1 MGVYRWS
8 PQGANPRHPRYAMFS
23 CALTIRAKLLDG
35 DVTATNKYQ
44 AIIFD
49 VGSTLLEIVQ
59 DPNELAAQSIAH
71 LGTMSATAYSAAIRQ
86 VAQEWRDAGGNP
98 EVADLPS
105 TWVDHNLR
113 ALIRLGFPGDVPA
126 AAQIIEETF
135 LTDGL
140 AVYPDVFEILSTLR
154 DQRYKLGIISNW
166 PATLETTLQRSGLRD
181 YFSVVVGS
189 GTVGYSK
196 PHPQIFKIAA
206 ERMKIDPRD
215 ALYIGDSMEHDV
227 AGARGV
233 GMDVVLLDRGD
244 FWKAHEPRIVS
255 LAQLPQL
262 LEYNSAVNR
271 ES

>member
-1 MGVYRWS
+1 
-8 PQGANPRHPRYAMFS
+8 MFS

-35 DVTATNKYQ
+35 EVTATNKYQ

-206 ERMKIDPRD
+206 ERMAIDPGD
-215 ALYIGDSMEHDV
+215 ALYIGDSLEHDV
-227 AGARGV
+227 AGARAA
-233 GMDVVLLDRGD
+233 GMDVVLLDRD
-244 FWKAHEPRIVS
+244 DLSPSHRPRILS
-255 LAQLPQL
+255 LAQLPRL
-262 LEYNSAVNR
+262 LEYNSAVKR